1 MTIFYSTDT
10 LPKLKGRQELLYF
23 QVRLCVRWKD
33 EKTNVVLK
41 SFEQNHMI
49 FSIFSQ
55 IAIDYDVLLISF
67 LKLHKQ

>member
-10 LPKLKGRQELLYF
+10 LPKLKGRQELLCF
-23 QVRLCVRWKD
+23 QVMLCVRWKD

-49 FSIFSQ
+49 FIFFSQ